1 MSILSGFSL
10 LVTNEYTRW
19 KVAFL
24 AQFNFF
30 FIYYFQYEDKVPQFD
45 QDIIIFRIFIWFIND
60 FSRFKFNFWS
70 VICRWCRSTASSR
83 FIGSSIRGAGRDHCL
98 YIGLL
103 FSSLQLISLRIT
115 IHNTST
121 WTNRPGIILLFLKS
135 ICSLLSSIFE
145 VFLEENII

>member
-45 QDIIIFRIFIWFIND
+45 QDIIIFRIFI
-60 FSRFKFNFWS
+60 
-70 VICRWCRSTASSR
+70 
-83 FIGSSIRGAGRDHCL
+83 
-98 YIGLL
+98 
-103 FSSLQLISLRIT
+103 
-115 IHNTST
+115 
-121 WTNRPGIILLFLKS
+121 
-135 ICSLLSSIFE
+135 
-145 VFLEENII
+145 